1 MRQSF
6 VNGAERDHAAPHH
19 EPSRRSAMS
28 QTAQSGARFSPG
40 RIKWKRFAFIMV
52 PAAAV
57 AATLVGLTA
66 QGAIGAN
73 ISVSGR
79 EYLVTADTFSA
90 QGFEQFATNLP
101 QGKGEVPVAVSAL
114 RSATIDHLCQAVSTG
129 VGNIS
134 LILTAG
140 TGSTPVQAS
149 NLIVD
154 ASSLAG
160 NATFHNIAIGQDAG
174 TLTEAPA
181 TGQPGTFGEQADTV
195 VIKNLVQHTWLT
207 TAGTF
212 TLPGL
217 SLKVST
223 TGASCP

>member
-1 MRQSF
+1 
-6 VNGAERDHAAPHH
+6 
-19 EPSRRSAMS
+19 MS
-28 QTAQSGARFSPG
+28 QTAQPGAGFSPG
-40 RIKWKRFAFIMV
+40 RIKWKRFAYVMV

-57 AATLVGLTA
+57 AAALVGLTA

-79 EYLVTADTFSA
+79 EYLVTATQFSA
-90 QGFEQFATNLP
+90 SGFEQFAKYDT
-101 QGKGEVPVAVSAL
+101 QIDGKKVPVIVSAL
-114 RSATIDHLCQAVSTG
+114 RFATINKLCQAVPTG

-134 LILTAG
+134 FLLTAG
-140 TGSTPVQAS
+140 SGSRPVTAR

-160 NATFHNIAIGQDAG
+160 DARFTNIAIGQDAS
-174 TLTEAPA
+174 TLNEAPA
-181 TGQPGTFGEQADTV
+181 IGAPGTFGQQADTV
-195 VIKNLVQHTWLT
+195 VIKHLVQHTWLT

-217 SLKVST
+217 SLTVST
-223 TGASCP
+223 HGAFCP